1 MEGLKEIISK
11 FPEEL
16 RDCVLSFYDFIKE
29 DIGIKRVELEEIKL
43 AIKNLTE
50 KVSEL
55 AEAQRK
61 TEERVGK
68 VENRLDRVEII
79 IQELAEAQRKT
90 EERVNE
96 LAEAQR
102 KTEERVNELAEAQ
115 KRTEERLNELT
126 EAQRKTEERVNELV
140 EAQKRTEERLN
151 ELAEAQRKTEEEI
164 RKLTTGLIETK
175 EMIAGLSDTVGYG
188 LEDRAIKYLPEVLKN
203 RFNITLKSSLV
214 RKYLT
219 YNGEEIEL
227 NIYGEGEKEGVRLDI
242 IGEAKSRP
250 SKKDINKFV
259 KKINLL
265 EKRKVI
271 SENKFLLLVCYT
283 IRPEVER
290 YAKEKNVEVIWSYEI
305 Q

>member
-1 MEGLKEIISK
+1 
-11 FPEEL
+11 
-16 RDCVLSFYDFIKE
+16 
-29 DIGIKRVELEEIKL
+29 
-43 AIKNLTE
+43 
-50 KVSEL
+50 
-55 AEAQRK
+55 
-61 TEERVGK
+61 
-68 VENRLDRVEII
+68 
-79 IQELAEAQRKT
+79 
-90 EERVNE
+90 
-96 LAEAQR
+96 
-102 KTEERVNELAEAQ
+102 
-115 KRTEERLNELT
+115 
-126 EAQRKTEERVNELV
+126 
-140 EAQKRTEERLN
+140 
-151 ELAEAQRKTEEEI
+151 
-164 RKLTTGLIETK
+164 
-175 EMIAGLSDTVGYG
+175 
-188 LEDRAIKYLPEVLKN
+188 LKN

-259 KKINLL
+259 RKINLL